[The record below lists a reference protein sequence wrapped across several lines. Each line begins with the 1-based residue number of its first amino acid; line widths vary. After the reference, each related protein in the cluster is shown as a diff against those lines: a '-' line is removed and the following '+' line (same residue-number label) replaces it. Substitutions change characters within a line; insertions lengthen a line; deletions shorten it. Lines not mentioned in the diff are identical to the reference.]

1 MQPDGSPLLKEI
13 TYLPIEELR
22 EASWNPNHM
31 EPKLM
36 EKLKYS
42 LRRFGLVGLLVV
54 RPLVEGKY
62 EVLSGNQRLQV
73 LGELGVDSIPC
84 AVVDLPDAEA
94 KLLGQTL
101 NSLHGSDDLGIRA
114 ELLNEVLAAIPESEV
129 LALLPGAASSLQG
142 LGSLSQEDLA
152 EQLQSWQLAQSSKLR
167 TFPARLTPEQHRVV
181 EAAINKFL
189 PQASREEHGS
199 PNLRGTALYLICK
212 EVMNREETT

>member
-31 EPKLM
+31 EPKLKK
-36 EKLKYS
+36 KLKYS

-54 RPLVEGKY
+54 RPQVEGKY

-181 EAAINKFL
+181 EAAIHIFL
-189 PQASREEHGS
+189 PQASREKGGS